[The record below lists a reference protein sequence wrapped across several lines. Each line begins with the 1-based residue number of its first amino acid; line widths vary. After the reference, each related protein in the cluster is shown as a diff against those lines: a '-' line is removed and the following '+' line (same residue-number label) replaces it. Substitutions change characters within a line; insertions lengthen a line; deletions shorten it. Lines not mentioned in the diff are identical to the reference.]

1 MIESKKLIVDDNFV
15 NMCGD
20 LDMTRCQLNLISSM
34 INDHLEEHGILY
46 ETELYDMLG
55 MNGCGYDVEGIIT
68 SDISIDTHVDTN
80 KQNNKPT
87 IVFVLEYEREV

>member
-20 LDMTRCQLNLISSM
+20 LETARCELNLVLSM
-34 INDHLEEHGILY
+34 LNDHREYATLY

-55 MNGCGYDVEGIIT
+55 MNGCGYDVEGIIA
-68 SDISIDTHVDTN
+68 SDISLYTFIDID
-80 KQNNKPT
+80 KQNGY
-87 IVFVLEYEREV
+87 IVRFVLEYEREV

>member
-1 MIESKKLIVDDNFV
+1 MTESKKLIVDDDFV

-34 INDHLEEHGILY
+34 INDRLEEHGILY

-55 MNGCGYDVEGIIT
+55 MNGCGYDVEGIIA
-68 SDISIDTHVDTN
+68 SDISLNTFIDAGE
-80 KQNNKPT
+80 QNKP
-87 IVFVLEYEREV
+87 IIRFVLEYEREV